1 MHYSFSRVQSEQ
13 MLTRLRR
20 GSTRPP
26 PKTLQLC
33 STHRLR
39 NRQKEVP
46 FISRLY
52 LRYPLSPTGGA
63 LTRAPPCRPEDERK
77 HFRDVCL
84 PHHSHPPAKNIRS
97 IQLMIAPPF
106 LCISQLFAGIWSQI
120 LFYILI
126 FFSLSIYFFACP
138 SSCAIMQKRRKPEP
152 IQLNPIPDGNTI
164 NGTGATE

>member
-13 MLTRLRR
+13 MLTRLRL

-39 NRQKEVP
+39 NRKKEVP
-46 FISRLY
+46 FISRLS

-106 LCISQLFAGIWSQI
+106 LCITQLFAGIWSQI

-126 FFSLSIYFFACP
+126 FFLSLFFCVSVILCDHAEEKEARADP
-138 SSCAIMQKRRKPEP
+138 TQPHP
-152 IQLNPIPDGNTI
+152 WWQHY
-164 NGTGATE
+164 